1 LIVGGFIAVGDQ
13 IIRFKHPPDAFWAIT
28 RFLSSHPQYQNLP
41 LFAVP
46 RLQSEISAGTYA
58 CLMDGKQIQAV
69 VMWREVDTRKYEAC
83 VIEGKPYIHD
93 VSGNIDGAFVSAILA
108 VDRKSLHTI
117 FGYLKNTFRGKSLSF
132 NRHRKG
138 SRLTTIRIPDR
149 SAGP

>member
-1 LIVGGFIAVGDQ
+1 
-13 IIRFKHPPDAFWAIT
+13 
-28 RFLSSHPQYQNLP
+28 
-41 LFAVP
+41 
-46 RLQSEISAGTYA
+46 
-58 CLMDGKQIQAV
+58 MDGKQIQAV